1 MLYKVSIR
9 PNADMKRQAERLK
22 NLEFDERDIFE
33 IMKEQFFYK
42 RHEDNTSNKNCCKTW
57 NFSAVLSCNN
67 LKIR

>member
-33 IMKEQFFYK
+33 IMKE
-42 RHEDNTSNKNCCKTW
+42 
-57 NFSAVLSCNN
+57 
-67 LKIR
+67 